1 MPMVFRKSVLGF
13 NKEDVLKYINEL
25 FDKITKLEEKSK
37 EKEQELNNEISDLN
51 ACIDGANKNI
61 EALIAENERVIK
73 VGDGLR
79 NDIAVRDEEIARLN
93 SLLDVYRSKEQEIN
107 DIAEIIGKLYMVSKL
122 NADTIIRTAHESK
135 LESEAE
141 VRRNIDAIEDA
152 QRMFDDLKSS
162 AQLSASEF
170 RNGLD
175 RLIASLDTAKDKL
188 SSNDDNISNAES
200 GNYDLMKAADIEM

>member
-61 EALIAENERVIK
+61 EALITENERVIK

-200 GNYDLMKAADIEM
+200 CNYDLMKAADIEM